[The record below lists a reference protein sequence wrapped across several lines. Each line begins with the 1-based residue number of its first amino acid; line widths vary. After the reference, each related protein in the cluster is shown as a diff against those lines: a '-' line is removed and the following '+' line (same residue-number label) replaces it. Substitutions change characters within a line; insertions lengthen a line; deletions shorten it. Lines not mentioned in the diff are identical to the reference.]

1 MTRFGHELLVRPL
14 MTYRRPAHTA
24 KVCKVPSRALTLG
37 ADDVRRREFIT
48 LVAGAAVAWPHVAG
62 AQKPRL
68 VIGFLGSQAAAP
80 PRTDPQ
86 TIALHQG
93 FLDHGL
99 IEDRDFIFEQRFTG
113 GADERFPEFARELA
127 RLNARMILT
136 NTPAGVR
143 AVQRLD
149 PPLPVVM
156 TNMND
161 PVGAGLF
168 ASLARP
174 GNLTTGTAS
183 LNEDLT
189 PKVLEFL
196 REIVPKAS
204 IVAVLFN
211 PLNPT
216 NPVIVENLRVKADSF
231 GLKMVPVAF
240 KPRDDL
246 DALFA
251 ALLAEQPDAVQ
262 IIGDPGIGDLRN
274 RIAAQTRMHRLPLF
288 STSLLVA
295 EAGGLVSYGASVYKM
310 LRRTGYFV
318 RKILDGADPSNLP
331 IEQPTGLELTINLKT
346 AKALGIE
353 IPPTLLAR
361 ADQVIE

>member
-1 MTRFGHELLVRPL
+1 M
-14 MTYRRPAHTA
+14 
-24 KVCKVPSRALTLG
+24 
-37 ADDVRRREFIT
+37 RRRDFIT
-48 LVAGAAVAWPHVAG
+48 LVGGAAVMRPRIAR
-62 AQKPRL
+62 AQKLQP

-93 FLDHGL
+93 FLDYGL
-99 IEDRDFIFEQRFTG
+99 IQDRDFIFEQRFTG

-161 PVGAGLF
+161 PVGAGLV
-168 ASLARP
+168 ASLAHP

-183 LNEDLT
+183 LNEDVT
-189 PKVLEFL
+189 PKLLEFL
-196 REIVPKAS
+196 REIVPKAN
-204 IVAVLFN
+204 IVGVLFN

-216 NPVIVENLRVKADSF
+216 TPVIVENLRGKAASV
-231 GLKMVPVAF
+231 GLKTVPVAF

-251 ALLAEQPDAVQ
+251 ALMAQHPDALQ
-262 IIGDPGIGDLRN
+262 IIGDPGIGDLRD
-274 RIAAQTRMHRLPLF
+274 RVATQARTHRLPLF
-288 STSLLVA
+288 STSPLVV
-295 EAGGLVSYGASVYKM
+295 EAGGLVSYGASVYKT

-331 IEQPTGLELTINLKT
+331 IEQPTGVELIVNLQTARILE
-346 AKALGIE
+346 IE
-353 IPPTLLAR
+353 IPATLLAR
-361 ADQVIE
+361 ADRVIE

>member
-1 MTRFGHELLVRPL
+1 M
-14 MTYRRPAHTA
+14 
-24 KVCKVPSRALTLG
+24 
-37 ADDVRRREFIT
+37 RRRDFIT
-48 LVAGAAVAWPHVAG
+48 LVGGAAVMR
-62 AQKPRL
+62 PRL
-68 VIGFLGSQAAAP
+68 ARAQRPQPVIGFLGSQAAAP

-93 FLDHGL
+93 FLDYGL
-99 IEDRDFIFEQRFTG
+99 IQDRDFIFEQRFTG

-161 PVGAGLF
+161 PVGAGLV
-168 ASLARP
+168 ASLAHP

-183 LNEDLT
+183 LNEDVT
-189 PKVLEFL
+189 PKLLEFL
-196 REIVPKAS
+196 REIVPKAN
-204 IVAVLFN
+204 IVGVLFN

-216 NPVIVENLRVKADSF
+216 NPVIVENLRGKAASV
-231 GLKMVPVAF
+231 GLKTVPVAF

-251 ALLAEQPDAVQ
+251 ALMAQHPDALQ
-262 IIGDPGIGDLRN
+262 IIGDPGIGDLRD
-274 RIAAQTRMHRLPLF
+274 RVATQARTHRLPLF
-288 STSLLVA
+288 STSPLVV
-295 EAGGLVSYGASVYKM
+295 EAGGLVSYGASVYKT

-331 IEQPTGLELTINLKT
+331 IEQPTGVELIVNLQTARILE
-346 AKALGIE
+346 IE
-353 IPPTLLAR
+353 IPATLLAR
-361 ADQVIE
+361 ADRVIE

>member
-1 MTRFGHELLVRPL
+1 MRP
-14 MTYRRPAHTA
+14 RIAR
-24 KVCKVPSRALTLG
+24 
-37 ADDVRRREFIT
+37 
-48 LVAGAAVAWPHVAG
+48 
-62 AQKPRL
+62 AQKPQP

-93 FLDHGL
+93 FLDYGL
-99 IEDRDFIFEQRFTG
+99 IQDRDFIFEQRFTG

-161 PVGAGLF
+161 PVGAGLV
-168 ASLARP
+168 ASLAHP

-183 LNEDLT
+183 LNEDVT
-189 PKVLEFL
+189 PKLLEFL
-196 REIVPKAS
+196 REVVPKAS
-204 IVAVLFN
+204 IVGVLFN

-216 NPVIVENLRVKADSF
+216 NPVIVENLRGKAASV
-231 GLKMVPVAF
+231 GLKTVPVAF

-251 ALLAEQPDAVQ
+251 ALMAQHPDALQ
-262 IIGDPGIGDLRN
+262 IIGDPGIGDLRD
-274 RIAAQTRMHRLPLF
+274 RVATQARTHRLPLF
-288 STSLLVA
+288 STSPLVV
-295 EAGGLVSYGASVYKM
+295 EAGGLVSYGASVYKI
-310 LRRTGYFV
+310 LRRTGYYV

-331 IEQPTGLELTINLKT
+331 IEQPTGVELIVNLQT
-346 AKALGIE
+346 AKILGIE
-353 IPPTLLAR
+353 IPATLLAR
-361 ADQVIE
+361 ADRVIE

>member
-1 MTRFGHELLVRPL
+1 M
-14 MTYRRPAHTA
+14 
-24 KVCKVPSRALTLG
+24 
-37 ADDVRRREFIT
+37 RRREFIT
-48 LVAGAAVAWPHVAG
+48 LVGGAAVLWPRVAR
-62 AQKPRL
+62 AQKPQP

-93 FLDHGL
+93 FLDYGL
-99 IEDRDFIFEQRFTG
+99 IQDRDFIFEQRFTG
-113 GADERFPEFARELA
+113 GADERFPELARELA
-127 RLNARMILT
+127 RLNARMIVT

-143 AVQRLD
+143 AVQHLD

-161 PVGAGLF
+161 PVGAGLV
-168 ASLARP
+168 ASLAHP

-183 LNEDLT
+183 LNEDIT

-196 REIVPKAS
+196 REVVPKAS
-204 IVAVLFN
+204 IVGVLFN

-216 NPVIVENLRVKADSF
+216 NPVIVENLRGKADSV
-231 GLKMVPVAF
+231 GLKTIPVAF

-251 ALLAEQPDAVQ
+251 TLMAQHPDALQ
-262 IIGDPGIGDLRN
+262 IIGDPGIGDLRD
-274 RIAAQTRMHRLPLF
+274 RVATQARLHRLPLF
-288 STSLLVA
+288 STSPLVA
-295 EAGGLVSYGASVYKM
+295 EAGGLVSYGASVYKI

-331 IEQPTGLELTINLKT
+331 IEQPTGLELIVNLQT
-346 AKALGIE
+346 AKILGID
-353 IPPTLLAR
+353 IPATLLAR
-361 ADQVIE
+361 ADRVIE

>member
-1 MTRFGHELLVRPL
+1 MRP
-14 MTYRRPAHTA
+14 RIAR
-24 KVCKVPSRALTLG
+24 
-37 ADDVRRREFIT
+37 
-48 LVAGAAVAWPHVAG
+48 
-62 AQKPRL
+62 AQKPQP

-93 FLDHGL
+93 FLDYGL
-99 IEDRDFIFEQRFTG
+99 IQDRDFIFEQRFTG

-127 RLNARMILT
+127 RLNARMIVT

-161 PVGAGLF
+161 PVGAGLV
-168 ASLARP
+168 ASLAHP

-183 LNEDLT
+183 LNEDVT
-189 PKVLEFL
+189 PKLLEFL
-196 REIVPKAS
+196 REVVPKAS
-204 IVAVLFN
+204 IVGVLFN

-216 NPVIVENLRVKADSF
+216 NPVIVENLRGKAASV
-231 GLKMVPVAF
+231 GLKTVPVAF

-251 ALLAEQPDAVQ
+251 ALMAQHPDALQ
-262 IIGDPGIGDLRN
+262 IIGDPGIGDLRD
-274 RIAAQTRMHRLPLF
+274 RVATQARTHRLPLF
-288 STSLLVA
+288 STSPLVV
-295 EAGGLVSYGASVYKM
+295 EAGGLVSYGASVYKT

-331 IEQPTGLELTINLKT
+331 IEQPTGVELIVNLQTARILE
-346 AKALGIE
+346 IE
-353 IPPTLLAR
+353 IPATLLAR
-361 ADQVIE
+361 ADRVIE

>member
-1 MTRFGHELLVRPL
+1 MRP
-14 MTYRRPAHTA
+14 RIAR
-24 KVCKVPSRALTLG
+24 
-37 ADDVRRREFIT
+37 
-48 LVAGAAVAWPHVAG
+48 
-62 AQKPRL
+62 AQKLQP

-93 FLDHGL
+93 FLDYGL
-99 IEDRDFIFEQRFTG
+99 IQDRDFIFEQRFTG

-161 PVGAGLF
+161 PVGAGLV
-168 ASLARP
+168 ASLAHP

-183 LNEDLT
+183 LNEDVT
-189 PKVLEFL
+189 PKLLEFL
-196 REIVPKAS
+196 REIVPKAN
-204 IVAVLFN
+204 IVGVLFN

-216 NPVIVENLRVKADSF
+216 NPVIVENLRGKAASV
-231 GLKMVPVAF
+231 GLKTVPVAF

-251 ALLAEQPDAVQ
+251 ALMAQHPDALQ
-262 IIGDPGIGDLRN
+262 IIGDPGIGDLRD
-274 RIAAQTRMHRLPLF
+274 RVATQARTHRLPLF
-288 STSLLVA
+288 STSPLVV
-295 EAGGLVSYGASVYKM
+295 EAGGLVSYGASVYKT

-331 IEQPTGLELTINLKT
+331 IEQPTGVELIVNLQTARILE
-346 AKALGIE
+346 IE
-353 IPPTLLAR
+353 IPATLLAR
-361 ADQVIE
+361 ADRVIE

>member
-1 MTRFGHELLVRPL
+1 M
-14 MTYRRPAHTA
+14 
-24 KVCKVPSRALTLG
+24 
-37 ADDVRRREFIT
+37 RRRDFIT
-48 LVAGAAVAWPHVAG
+48 LVGGAAVMRPRIAR
-62 AQKPRL
+62 AQKSQP

-93 FLDHGL
+93 FLDYGL
-99 IEDRDFIFEQRFTG
+99 IQDRDFIFEQRFTG

-161 PVGAGLF
+161 PVGAGLV
-168 ASLARP
+168 ASLAHP

-183 LNEDLT
+183 LNEDIT
-189 PKVLEFL
+189 PKLLEFL
-196 REIVPKAS
+196 REVVPKAS
-204 IVAVLFN
+204 IVGILFN

-216 NPVIVENLRVKADSF
+216 NPVIVENLRGKADSV
-231 GLKMVPVAF
+231 GLKAVAVGF

-246 DALFA
+246 DAMFA
-251 ALLAEQPDAVQ
+251 ALMAQHPDALQ
-262 IIGDPGIGDLRN
+262 IIGDPGIGDLRD
-274 RIAAQTRMHRLPLF
+274 RIAAQARTHRLPLF
-288 STSLLVA
+288 STSLLVV
-295 EAGGLVSYGASVYKM
+295 EAGGLVGYGASVYKI

-331 IEQPTGLELTINLKT
+331 IEQPTGVELIVNLQTARILEID
-346 AKALGIE
+346 
-353 IPPTLLAR
+353 IPATLLTR
-361 ADQVIE
+361 ADRVIE

>member
-1 MTRFGHELLVRPL
+1 M
-14 MTYRRPAHTA
+14 
-24 KVCKVPSRALTLG
+24 K
-37 ADDVRRREFIT
+37 RREFIS
-48 LVAGAAVAWPHVAG
+48 LAGAGAILWPHVAQ

-68 VIGFLGSQAAAP
+68 VLGFLGSQAAAP

-93 FLDHGL
+93 FLDYGL
-99 IEDRDFIFEQRFTG
+99 IEDRDFIFEERFTG

-127 RLNARMILT
+127 RLGARVIMT

-149 PPLPVVM
+149 PPVPVVM

-161 PVGAGLF
+161 PVGAGLV
-168 ASLARP
+168 ASLAHP
-174 GNLTTGTAS
+174 GNLTGTAS
-183 LNEDLT
+183 LNEDVT
-189 PKVLEFL
+189 PKLLEFL

-204 IVAVLFN
+204 ILAVLFN

-216 NPVIVENLRVKADSF
+216 NPVIVENLRIKVDSL
-231 GLKMVPVAF
+231 GLRLLPVEF
-240 KPRDDL
+240 KPRDEI
-246 DALFA
+246 DATFA
-251 ALLAEQPDAVQ
+251 ALAAQHPDALQ

-274 RIAAQTRMHRLPLF
+274 RIAAQARTYRLPLF
-288 STSLLVA
+288 STSPLVA

-331 IEQPTGLELTINLKT
+331 IEQPTGLELIINLKT
-346 AKALGIE
+346 ARILGIE
-353 IPPTLLAR
+353 IPSTLLAR

>member
-1 MTRFGHELLVRPL
+1 MRP
-14 MTYRRPAHTA
+14 RIAR
-24 KVCKVPSRALTLG
+24 
-37 ADDVRRREFIT
+37 
-48 LVAGAAVAWPHVAG
+48 
-62 AQKPRL
+62 AQKPQP

-93 FLDHGL
+93 FLDYGL
-99 IEDRDFIFEQRFTG
+99 IQDRDFIFEQRFTG

-161 PVGAGLF
+161 PVGAGLV
-168 ASLARP
+168 ASLAHP

-183 LNEDLT
+183 LNEDVT
-189 PKVLEFL
+189 PKLLEFL
-196 REIVPKAS
+196 REVVPKAS
-204 IVAVLFN
+204 IVGVLFN

-216 NPVIVENLRVKADSF
+216 NPVIVENLRGKAASV
-231 GLKMVPVAF
+231 GLKTVPVAF

-251 ALLAEQPDAVQ
+251 ALMAQHPDALQ
-262 IIGDPGIGDLRN
+262 IIGDPGIGDLRD
-274 RIAAQTRMHRLPLF
+274 RVATQARTHRLPLF
-288 STSLLVA
+288 STSPLVV
-295 EAGGLVSYGASVYKM
+295 EAGGLVSYGASVYKT

-331 IEQPTGLELTINLKT
+331 IEQPTEVELIVNLQTARILE
-346 AKALGIE
+346 IE
-353 IPPTLLAR
+353 IPATLLAR
-361 ADQVIE
+361 ADRVIE